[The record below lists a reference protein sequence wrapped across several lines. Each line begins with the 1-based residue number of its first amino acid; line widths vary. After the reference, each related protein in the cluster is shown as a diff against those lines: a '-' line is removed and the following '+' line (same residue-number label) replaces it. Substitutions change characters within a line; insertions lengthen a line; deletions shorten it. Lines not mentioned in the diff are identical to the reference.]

1 MNTFKKVGLTALA
14 GSLVVSSAVAGE
26 MSVSGGAS
34 IGLKNTEKTSSGKSW
49 TMGNQLTFTGS
60 GELDNGMNVSLSFVL
75 DQGDDETDTTTGAG
89 NAPFD
94 SHSVTISSDSL
105 GTLVFSGEGG
115 SSAQSALDTTAAGDL
130 WDNGSGFYAT
140 GSSPIAAEAG
150 NNSMLYTFPSI
161 VDDLTLK
168 ASYSPGSAGGSSA
181 TSWSASY
188 AGVEGLSV
196 DYGTGQIETIGS
208 EADITTMKASYA
220 YSSFTLSYSNTEAEH
235 DATSN
240 TDEEIS
246 SWNIAYT
253 VSDDL
258 SIAYGTEVIETEGS
272 SPDEEAEKLNVS
284 YTTGGVTISATQ
296 YNFENRGNS
305 TTEAATTGDHSR
317 WALSASFA
325 F

>member
-1 MNTFKKVGLTALA
+1 MNIKKIGLTALA
-14 GSLVVSSAVAGE
+14 ASLVSVSAHAGE
-26 MSVSGGAS
+26 MSVAGGAS
-34 IGLKNTEKTSSGKSW
+34 IGLKNTSKTSSGKSW

-75 DQGDDETDTTTGAG
+75 DQADDSTTGIA

-115 SSAQSALDTTAAGDL
+115 SSAQSAIDTTAAGDL

-140 GSSPIAAEAG
+140 GSSPLAAEAG
-150 NNSMLYTFPSI
+150 NNSMLYTLPSI
-161 VDDLTLK
+161 MDDLTLK

-188 AGVEGLSV
+188 AGVEGLTV
-196 DYGTGQIETIGS
+196 DYGTGQVETIGS

-235 DATSN
+235 DASSN

-258 SIAYGTEVIETEGS
+258 SIAYGTEVIDTEGS
-272 SPDEEAEKLNVS
+272 SPDEEAEKMNVS

-305 TTEAATTGDHSR
+305 STEAATTGDHSR

>member
-1 MNTFKKVGLTALA
+1 
-14 GSLVVSSAVAGE
+14 
-26 MSVSGGAS
+26 
-34 IGLKNTEKTSSGKSW
+34 
-49 TMGNQLTFTGS
+49 
-60 GELDNGMNVSLSFVL
+60 
-75 DQGDDETDTTTGAG
+75 
-89 NAPFD
+89 
-94 SHSVTISSDSL
+94 
-105 GTLVFSGEGG
+105 
-115 SSAQSALDTTAAGDL
+115 
-130 WDNGSGFYAT
+130 
-140 GSSPIAAEAG
+140 
-150 NNSMLYTFPSI
+150 MLYTFPSI